1 MVSLLLFFLLAIVIM
16 AISVVLLYK
25 AAQYLGIQVDR
36 WAIVMCAVLAL
47 AVNFGAILVAFKM
60 ALSYV
65 LVIAAFVIAAAA
77 AVTGFNEYRIRKTQ
91 PAEALAEEAVE
102 ETTEELPAEETEL
115 PVEEPLPE
123 EPATEELEEEAAAIE
138 EPITE
143 EPVIE
148 EAPVDEPAPEV
159 EVEPEPEV
167 VEDEPEIVAEPELE
181 VVEDEPEI
189 AAEPEPEAVEEEPV
203 IAAEP
208 EPEVVEE
215 EPEVEVEPEFT
226 EKEPEIVVESEPEVV
241 EAEGEPEI
249 DSEPELEAVEDEPE
263 VVAEPE
269 PEVTKVEPEPEV
281 IEEEPKVEPEPEL
294 PENLQSL
301 DDYLDYAEAQK
312 AAGERNAAAA
322 TYRKAI
328 TDYGDD
334 PYAPFVVIEL
344 GNLYKETGDYDEA
357 PAVYER
363 ALALSMLEGQ
373 TAIQAEFRKNIIY
386 LHTVSHI
393 LKRHDVPNTQFREIP
408 PDYLQEIE
416 TAFAEEQGRSNT
428 QEE

>member
-16 AISVVLLYK
+16 AISVVLLSK

-102 ETTEELPAEETEL
+102 ETTEELPAEEAEL

-123 EPATEELEEEAAAIE
+123 EPATEELEEEAAAVD

-167 VEDEPEIVAEPELE
+167 VEDEPEIAV
-181 VVEDEPEI
+181 
-189 AAEPEPEAVEEEPV
+189 EPEPEAVEKEPE

-241 EAEGEPEI
+241 EDEPEAEGEPEI

-357 PAVYER
+357 AAVYER

>member
-1 MVSLLLFFLLAIVIM
+1 M

-25 AAQYLGIQVDR
+25 AAQYLGIQVDG

-91 PAEALAEEAVE
+91 PAE
-102 ETTEELPAEETEL
+102 ELPAEEAEL

-123 EPATEELEEEAAAIE
+123 EPATEELEEEAAAVE

-189 AAEPEPEAVEEEPV
+189 AAEPEPEAVEEEPE
-203 IAAEP
+203 IAYYWIDK
-208 EPEVVEE
+208 VYG
-215 EPEVEVEPEFT
+215 EF
-226 EKEPEIVVESEPEVV
+226 PI
-241 EAEGEPEI
+241 
-249 DSEPELEAVEDEPE
+249 
-263 VVAEPE
+263 
-269 PEVTKVEPEPEV
+269 
-281 IEEEPKVEPEPEL
+281 
-294 PENLQSL
+294 N
-301 DDYLDYAEAQK
+301 
-312 AAGERNAAAA
+312 N
-322 TYRKAI
+322 
-328 TDYGDD
+328 
-334 PYAPFVVIEL
+334 
-344 GNLYKETGDYDEA
+344 
-357 PAVYER
+357 ER
-363 ALALSMLEGQ
+363 AFLTLEE
-373 TAIQAEFRKNIIY
+373 ASPPPIITFF
-386 LHTVSHI
+386 L
-393 LKRHDVPNTQFREIP
+393 L
-408 PDYLQEIE
+408 
-416 TAFAEEQGRSNT
+416 
-428 QEE
+428 